1 MAKLKQRSKY
11 IAFVLAVVWNIVVLA
26 FLLALDTR
34 EEQWNG
40 SVSGI
45 SIWGR
50 ITGIRFYRTSGYT
63 EEAGSFLRDVW
74 RAEEVYYTRH
84 GSYTLNTNELW
95 VEGWF
100 EGAKLIHDPS
110 GWACVIPGTERL
122 SISFLATADGFYI
135 DRTGIATTNS
145 HPIRRRMP
153 NSVAATGWVLRLLGA
168 IMWLF
173 GGCWFVVVAFRESV
187 RYGLGMLFC
196 FPLVA
201 PMSVMLNFAKA
212 WRPALTYLIGV
223 FMLLLGSFVWY
234 PPTIWW

>member
-1 MAKLKQRSKY
+1 MKQRSKY
-11 IAFVLAVVWNIVVLA
+11 IAFLLAVVWNIVVLA
-26 FLLALDTR
+26 FLALDTR
-34 EEQWNG
+34 EEQWAG
-40 SVSGI
+40 DVSGI

-50 ITGIRFYRTSGYT
+50 ITGIRFYRVSGYT
-63 EEAGSFLRDVW
+63 GEAASFLKDIRQ
-74 RAEEVYYTRH
+74 AEEIYYTRH
-84 GSYTLNTNELW
+84 GSYTLNTNELGRLLEW
-95 VEGWF
+95 WF

-110 GWACVIPGTERL
+110 GWACVIPGTERS

-145 HPIRRRMP
+145 HPIMRRMP

-196 FPLVA
+196 FPMVA

-223 FMLLLGSFVWY
+223 FMLLLGSFVLG
-234 PPTIWW
+234 PPTKWW